1 MASVRIVGV
10 PLPGGP
16 VLVDREVGH
25 GEDPAFLF
33 RREGFAVRRLISVKG
48 RLPDIVVTVQVARR
62 RDWPVRLPRR
72 RLRRPGLGAVDV
84 TATPPPQRQRPAAYV
99 IALSS
104 SGLLATQFSER
115 TAVPGLW
122 GLPGGGIQD
131 GELAAEAAV
140 REVMEETSQAI
151 ELQRVLDIQ
160 SDHWVGQAAD
170 GELEDFHALR
180 LIYVAE
186 VPEPTEPTVEDAGGT
201 TAAARWVPLNRWRHV
216 HWSLGFRA
224 ILSRHLDLV
233 IKARS
238 VALRRPPLA

>member
-1 MASVRIVGV
+1 MRIVGV
-10 PLPGGP
+10 AVPGGP
-16 VLVDREVGH
+16 VVVDREVNH

-33 RREGFAVRRLISVKG
+33 RQEGFAVRRLISVKG

-72 RLRRPGLGAVDV
+72 RPRQPDV
-84 TATPPPQRQRPAAYV
+84 PSIDPVEAPPVRRQRPAAYV

-160 SDHWVGQAAD
+160 SDHWIGLSAD
-170 GELEDFHALR
+170 GESEDFHALR

-186 VPEPTEPTVEDAGGT
+186 VPEPTTPVVNDVGGT
-201 TAAARWVPLNRWRHV
+201 TAAARWVPLNRWRHT

-224 ILSRHLDLV
+224 ILARHLDLV
-233 IKARS
+233 VKARS
-238 VALRRPPLA
+238 VALKRPPLA